1 MKYTLAFCTVF
12 FYWVNKPVYAQ
23 AMQVTFCMQVVE
35 LRDTLILNE
44 LEKTAFTFEN
54 ARWNSALKGIKV
66 QIYTLPEN
74 KVKLELI
81 LKRGKYK
88 QLSLTENNNLI
99 DCDRAQNQF
108 CSVVFQNQQTYVPIN
123 ALFEFVHS
131 QLKR

>member
-1 MKYTLAFCTVF
+1 MKYTLALCTVF

-66 QIYTLPEN
+66 QIYTLNE
-74 KVKLELI
+74 I
-81 LKRGKYK
+81 G
-88 QLSLTENNNLI
+88 
-99 DCDRAQNQF
+99 RAH
-108 CSVVFQNQQTYVPIN
+108 V
-123 ALFEFVHS
+123 
-131 QLKR
+131 

>member
-1 MKYTLAFCTVF
+1 MYSQLYRVLSKE
-12 FYWVNKPVYAQ
+12 NKIQIENFA
-23 AMQVTFCMQVVE
+23 
-35 LRDTLILNE
+35 NE

-123 ALFEFVHS
+123 TLFEFVHS